1 MASSSFS
8 DRVFE
13 LYPHLAAGLGG
24 LVSAVYVHRRP
35 MGGDIALVSEI
46 AFGAAMYALKRS
58 VEDSSSGSTMF
69 AISMVLIHFGT
80 VALATALYRLSPF
93 HPLARFP
100 GPLMWKVTSIKLAE
114 MVWSGKRHVVIVDMH
129 KKYGK
134 VVRTGPN
141 TLSFNSQVAVSPIYS
156 SAQAFNKSNAYIPGK
171 MPGTGLFFIQ
181 DRDEH
186 SIRKRHWAPAFKPG
200 AVASYKPVIDRRVN
214 QMVNCIVERQ
224 TSEGV
229 SLSDVFAHWSY
240 DVMGDLTFGGSSEIE
255 MIQNG
260 DRGNYVESGQ
270 LATAV
275 FETLG
280 EVPALFDILWY
291 LPVTKTIGL
300 VENFAA
306 GLLEKRL
313 SDTAASDKDLTALL
327 MGTRGDSKVGLTKDD
342 LRIESLFA
350 IQAGSDTTSGVL
362 TFAFYHLLK
371 HKSAYNRLQSELDD
385 AFPNPIDSLDLEVL
399 TKLPYLNAVVDESC
413 RLGTPFPGLPRVV
426 PEGGSM
432 IDGEFIPSGTIIA
445 VNPPERW
452 LPGGL
457 GPDSRAS
464 KSAILS
470 FSAGPFGCVGKPLA
484 LQELCEVISK
494 LLLTLDLKYAPSFDS
509 AKFEKGVHNMRT
521 TIFNY
526 PLTVVATPRRR

>member
-1 MASSSFS
+1 
-8 DRVFE
+8 
-13 LYPHLAAGLGG
+13 
-24 LVSAVYVHRRP
+24 
-35 MGGDIALVSEI
+35 
-46 AFGAAMYALKRS
+46 
-58 VEDSSSGSTMF
+58 
-69 AISMVLIHFGT
+69 MVLIQFGT
-80 VALATALYRLSPF
+80 VALATVLYRISPL

-100 GPLMWKVTSIKLAE
+100 GPFMWKVTSLKLAQ
-114 MVWSGKRHVVIVDMH
+114 MVWSGKRHIVIIDMH
-129 KKYGK
+129 KKYGT

-141 TLSFNSQVAVSPIYS
+141 TLSFNSHAAVSPIYS
-156 SAQAFNKSNAYIPGK
+156 SAVAFNKSNAYIPGK
-171 MPGTGLFFIQ
+171 MHGTGLFFIQ

-186 SIRKRHWAPAFKPG
+186 SVRRRHWAPAFKPA
-200 AVASYKPVIDRRVN
+200 AVASYKPVIERRVN
-214 QMVNCIVERQ
+214 QMVDCIAERQ

-255 MIQNG
+255 MMKLG
-260 DRGNYVESGQ
+260 DTGNYVESGQ

-280 EVPALFDILWY
+280 EVPSLFDLLWY

-300 VENFAA
+300 LENFAA
-306 GLLEKRL
+306 GLLERRL
-313 SDTAASDKDLTALL
+313 NDTAASDKDLTALL
-327 MGTRGDSKVGLTKDD
+327 ARITQMGTRSDSKVELTKED

-371 HKSAYNRLQSELDD
+371 HKSAYERLQAELDD
-385 AFPNPIDSLDLEVL
+385 AFPNPTDSLDVEILS
-399 TKLPYLNAVVDESC
+399 KLPYLNAVVDESC

-426 PEGGSM
+426 PDGGAM
-432 IDGEFIPSGTIIA
+432 VDGEFIPGGTIIA
-445 VNPPERW
+445 VNPWAQMQSEDNFYPDPEIFRPERW

-457 GPDSRAS
+457 GPNSRAS

-470 FSAGPFGCVGKPLA
+470 FSVGPFSCLGKPLA
-484 LQELCEVISK
+484 LQELRQVISK
-494 LLLTLDLKYAPSFDS
+494 LLLTYDLKYAPSFDS
-509 AKFEKGVHNMRT
+509 AKFEEGTHNMRT

-526 PLTVVATPRRR
+526 PLSVVAIPRRR